1 MQMPSTPALRPP
13 PAAPGRRRV
22 APRDAALPPPDEAL
36 ALLELRLTLEP
47 EMAALA
53 AERRERADLL
63 RLARA
68 LEAVE
73 RGVEREAESGAEAVA
88 AHAAFVAALAEATHN
103 PAFAAFVGS
112 YGTRAVAL
120 QHRADGPAP
129 DAEAAARRRIRLRR
143 VHHALAE
150 ALAAVS
156 RQDGP
161 AAREAWRRQ
170 LLAWREGHRAAAALG
185 GLTVHAGR

>member
-1 MQMPSTPALRPP
+1 MQPPSAPATLPP
-13 PAAPGRRRV
+13 PAAPGRRR
-22 APRDAALPPPDEAL
+22 APLRSAALPPPDEAL

-53 AERRERADLL
+53 AERRERPDLL

-73 RGVEREAESGAEAVA
+73 RGVEREAAAGTEAVA

-103 PAFAAFVGS
+103 PAFVALVGS
-112 YGTRAVAL
+112 YGARAVAL
-120 QHRADGPAP
+120 QHRADGPAH

-150 ALAAVS
+150 ALAAVV
-156 RQDGP
+156 RQDTA

-170 LLAWREGHRAAAALG
+170 LMAWREGHRAAAALG

>member
-1 MQMPSTPALRPP
+1 MQMPSAPDLRPP

-103 PAFAAFVGS
+103 PAFAAFVGA

>member
-1 MQMPSTPALRPP
+1 MPMPSAPATLPP
-13 PAAPGRRRV
+13 STAPGRRRE
-22 APRDAALPPPDEAL
+22 ALRDAGTPPPDEAL

-53 AERRERADLL
+53 AERRERTDLL

-88 AHAAFVAALAEATHN
+88 AHVAFLAALAEATHN
-103 PAFAAFVGS
+103 PAFAALVGS
-112 YGTRAVAL
+112 YGARAVAL
-120 QHRADGPAP
+120 QHRADGPAH

-150 ALAAVS
+150 ALATVS

-170 LLAWREGHRAAAALG
+170 LLAWREGLRAAAALG
-185 GLTVHAGR
+185 GLTVHAGQ